1 MPTVKAHRF
10 PVSIEW
16 QERRL
21 TTATSPG
28 KPNVE
33 VATPPE
39 FRGGM
44 PGVWSPED
52 LLVAATAS
60 CYAVTLLAVAERK
73 QIELLALK
81 VDGSG
86 HVELREDG
94 RFGFVAIEL
103 TARMEVSSDQRRAAE
118 RAAHYAKD
126 VCLVSRALDTQAHLE
141 LHVDA
146 REAAAIEGG
155 VLA

>member
-16 QERRL
+16 QEGRL
-21 TTATSPG
+21 TTASVPG
-28 KPNVE
+28 KPDLD

-39 FRGGM
+39 FKGGI

-52 LLVAATAS
+52 LLVGAVAA

-73 QIELLALK
+73 GIELLDLK
-81 VDGSG
+81 VDGTG
-86 HVELREDG
+86 HVELRSDG

-103 TARMEVSSDQRRAAE
+103 AAMIEVDATQRHAAE

-126 VCLVSRALDTQAHLE
+126 VCLVSRALDAPVHLE
-141 LHVDA
+141 LSVVT
-146 REAAAIEGG
+146 RE
-155 VLA
+155 LATITS

>member
-1 MPTVKAHRF
+1 MSTVKAHRF

-28 KPNVE
+28 KPKVE

-39 FRGGM
+39 FKGGM
-44 PGVWSPED
+44 AGVWSPED

-73 QIELLALK
+73 QIELLDLK
-81 VDGSG
+81 VDGTG
-86 HVELREDG
+86 HVALHEDG
-94 RFGFVAIEL
+94 RFGFVAIGL
-103 TARMEVSSDQRRAAE
+103 TAHIDVPSDQREAAE
-118 RAAHYAKD
+118 RAARYAKD
-126 VCLVSRALDTQAHLE
+126 VCLVSRALDTPVHLE
-141 LHVDA
+141 LHVEA
-146 REAAAIEGG
+146 REAAVIA
-155 VLA
+155 

>member
-16 QERRL
+16 EGGRL
-21 TTATSPG
+21 TTASSPG
-28 KPNVE
+28 KPDLE

-39 FRGGM
+39 FKGGI

-52 LLVAATAS
+52 LLVGATAA

-73 QIELLALK
+73 GIELLELK
-81 VDGSG
+81 VDGTG
-86 HVELREDG
+86 HVELRRDG

-103 TARMEVSSDQRRAAE
+103 VATIEVDATQRHAAE
-118 RAAHYAKD
+118 EAARYAKD
-126 VCLVSRALDTQAHLE
+126 VCLVSRALDAPVHLE
-141 LHVDA
+141 LNVIA
-146 REAAAIEGG
+146 REIATIAS
-155 VLA
+155 